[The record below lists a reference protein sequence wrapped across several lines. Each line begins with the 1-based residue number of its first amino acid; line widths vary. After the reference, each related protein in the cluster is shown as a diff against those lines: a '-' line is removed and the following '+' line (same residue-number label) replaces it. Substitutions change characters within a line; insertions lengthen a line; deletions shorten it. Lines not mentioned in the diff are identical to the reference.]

1 MHMINKDKLKSILS
15 RKVKLNDGKRDIDV
29 NIGEI
34 SREIG
39 CSSSD
44 VLFGLKQLEY
54 TREIKRLMPI
64 GFSKDE
70 YSLTVLEKSSIL
82 YYYIAVH

>member
-54 TREIKRLMPI
+54 TR
-64 GFSKDE
+64 
-70 YSLTVLEKSSIL
+70 
-82 YYYIAVH
+82 